1 MIQFYEI
8 CKILGWRERKKAA
21 PEGTTSFPKI
31 AWHLL
36 DWRGSTYTLI
46 GSVTPI
52 SEKQAER
59 D

>member
-1 MIQFYEI
+1 MQNLRME
-8 CKILGWRERKKAA
+8 REKKAA

-36 DWRGSTYTLI
+36 GWRGSTYTLI
-46 GSVTPI
+46 GFVTPI
-52 SEKQAER
+52 SEKQAEG